1 VSYIV
6 YNYPP
11 NRHRTEDF
19 RDNRREFRSLDEARR
34 EVKKRLGELDLL
46 CHWTGYEPRGSGLIE
61 VEAYHESDRPGC
73 GGVQISMPIKFIQ
86 VETRPAL

>member
-1 VSYIV
+1 MSYIV

-34 EVKKRLGELDLL
+34 EVKKRLGELDLR